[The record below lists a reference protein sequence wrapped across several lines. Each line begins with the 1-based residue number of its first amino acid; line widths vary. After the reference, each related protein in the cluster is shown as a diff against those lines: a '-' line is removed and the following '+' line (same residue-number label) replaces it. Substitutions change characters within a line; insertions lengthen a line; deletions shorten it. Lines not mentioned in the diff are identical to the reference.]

1 MTHAPY
7 KEGRGS
13 ARDCLTLECPDGRGV
28 EGIEFEGTD
37 ATSSNTSNNA
47 NNNGP
52 TVVRGCTRASPM
64 LPRIH

>member
-13 ARDCLTLECPDGRGV
+13 ARDCLPLECPDEGI
-28 EGIEFEGTD
+28 EGIEFEGTSS
-37 ATSSNTSNNA
+37 TSSNTSSDA

-52 TVVRGCTRASPM
+52 TVVRGGT
-64 LPRIH
+64 